1 MGNKAFFIASCD
13 HPFTNTSYWPIAP
26 PLLANRRALL
36 GNKGLIVDS
45 GSPLANRAPHSPIG
59 KYLGIGVK
67 DILIHL
73 TIYTHHLLLLVP
85 LLNLTLFAALPLAFA
100 CALRAL
106 LLSSSPI
113 SPLASSL
120 TSIAALFFA
129 RSNALLA
136 F

>member
-1 MGNKAFFIASCD
+1 VTTRS
-13 HPFTNTSYWPIAP
+13 PIRAIGQSPP

-36 GNKGLIVDS
+36 GNRGLIVDS
-45 GSPLANRAPHSPIG
+45 GSPLANRAPYSPIG

-67 DILIHL
+67 DILIHF

-85 LLNLTLFAALPLAFA
+85 LLNLTLFAALPPTFA
-100 CALRAL
+100 YALKAS

-129 RSNALLA
+129 RSNALLT